1 MITVEKITKSGKQ
14 YFEVL
19 LSSGYKL
26 NMYSSEL
33 RKFGVKEGCELTDER
48 FFEIK
53 HTCVTVRA
61 RKKVLSLLEMCD
73 RPEGELRSKLR
84 LKGYDEEAIDDA
96 IEYAKK
102 FGYID
107 DTRYAKNYISFNL
120 GLKNK
125 TKIIYGLTAKG
136 IKKDLALKLYEEA
149 VEETDREEDPEMEAL
164 LKEIRKKTRGGELTY
179 EEKTKLSASLYRKGF
194 SLTLI
199 KKALNTEFDDL

>member
-1 MITVEKITKSGKQ
+1 

-26 NMYSSEL
+26 NMYISEL
-33 RKFGVKEGCELTDER
+33 RKFGVKEGCELSDER
-48 FFEIK
+48 FLEIK
-53 HTCVTVRA
+53 HSCVTVRA

-84 LKGYDEEAIDDA
+84 LKGYDEETVDDA
-96 IEYAKK
+96 IDYAKK

-107 DTRYAKNYISFNL
+107 DERYAKNYISFNL
-120 GLKNK
+120 GVKNK
-125 TKIIYGLTAKG
+125 TKIIYALGAKG
-136 IKKDLALKLYEEA
+136 IKKDLALRLYDE
-149 VEETDREEDPEMEAL
+149 VLEETEGEEDPEMEAL
-164 LKEIRKKTRGGELTY
+164 LKEIRKKSKGGELSY